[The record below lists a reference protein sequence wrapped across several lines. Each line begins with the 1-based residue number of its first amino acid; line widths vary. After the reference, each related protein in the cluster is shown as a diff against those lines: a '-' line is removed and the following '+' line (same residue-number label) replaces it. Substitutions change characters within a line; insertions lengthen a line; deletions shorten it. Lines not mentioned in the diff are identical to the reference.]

1 MKLTQKNRNQCRDT
15 ERKGEML
22 MSESEKKALS
32 NEELEDVNG
41 GTIIDD
47 VMDTM
52 DVMEEM
58 GAGLDMSVGASFGEG
73 ACYIKN
79 LETGQLTGPFSNNE
93 AHKRVKVLKGM
104 GGKFKVVYKKK
115 S

>member
-1 MKLTQKNRNQCRDT
+1 
-15 ERKGEML
+15 

-52 DVMEEM
+52 GVMEEL
-58 GAGLDMSVGASFGEG
+58 GSGFDMSVGGPSGEVE
-73 ACYIKN
+73 CYIKD
-79 LETGQLTGPFSNNE
+79 LKTGQLTGPFSNNE
-93 AHKRVKVLKGM
+93 AHMRVKKLKAL
-104 GGKFKVVYKKK
+104 GGKYKVVHKKK

>member
-1 MKLTQKNRNQCRDT
+1 
-15 ERKGEML
+15 
-22 MSESEKKALS
+22 MSESEKKVLG

-41 GTIIDD
+41 GTIIDE

-52 DVMEEM
+52 DVMDVMDVMDEM

-79 LETGQLTGPFSNNE
+79 LETGQLTGPFSMNE
-93 AHKRVKVLKGM
+93 AHMRVKKLKAM
-104 GGKFKVVYKKK
+104 GGKYKVVHKTK

>member
-1 MKLTQKNRNQCRDT
+1 
-15 ERKGEML
+15 

-58 GAGLDMSVGASFGEG
+58 GAGLWLAQRITEDLNGLTPSAWILWQVIDSHICRDGYLGRRDSGMVNTSGGCWGTAVADHDQQELILTMKYY
-73 ACYIKN
+73 AC
-79 LETGQLTGPFSNNE
+79 
-93 AHKRVKVLKGM
+93 
-104 GGKFKVVYKKK
+104 
-115 S
+115 